1 MGAKDETGPVG
12 CAPVMAIVVEDTPG
26 DDVDSFGN
34 AVDNRDVKS
43 VGLLSRVGLMV
54 GWASAAILPKREV
67 EVEPFALGA
76 IAATV
81 PNMEPFVPV
90 FAGLMAHPRRRPG
103 RPYAVVGFGP
113 GPVLIPRLVV
123 FALPFFLPKG
133 RGTGASAFL
142 MMGPVVTG
150 TGATGV
156 GVGIATRARVGVGNI
171 DSTTLLRVEA
181 TGAAAETGTDSF
193 TGAGA
198 VMRTGADT
206 TGLVTTAGAEATLT
220 TTAGTAAFATGFGA
234 TFTTGLVAT
243 LTTGF
248 AVVTLLATVKPSP
261 VRT

>member
-43 VGLLSRVGLMV
+43 VGLMVGLESFDPMREEV
-54 GWASAAILPKREV
+54 VLVPKMEV
-67 EVEPFALGA
+67 PG
-76 IAATV
+76 
-81 PNMEPFVPV
+81 FVPV
-90 FAGLMAHPRRRPG
+90 FAGLMAHPSRRPG
-103 RPYAVVGFGP
+103 RPDDVVGLGP
-113 GPVLIPRLVV
+113 GPVLIPRFVV

-133 RGTGASAFL
+133 RGTGASDFL
-142 MMGPVVTG
+142 MMGPVMTG

-156 GVGIATRARVGVGNI
+156 GVGIATRERVGVGNI

-220 TTAGTAAFATGFGA
+220 TTAGVAAFATGFGA

-248 AVVTLLATVKPSP
+248 TVVTLLATVKPSP